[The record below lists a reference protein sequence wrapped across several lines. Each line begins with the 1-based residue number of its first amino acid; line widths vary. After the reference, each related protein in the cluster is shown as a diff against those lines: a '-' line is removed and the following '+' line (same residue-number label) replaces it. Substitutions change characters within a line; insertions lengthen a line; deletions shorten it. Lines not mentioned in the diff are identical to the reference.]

1 MSQTIAHFTWV
12 LPIILLFG
20 AFTPA
25 GCHAQDGSINFFGD
39 LSYTN
44 SDNKVKI
51 KSTGEK
57 IDSQSNT
64 FEQRYNFALTKTIYP
79 LLSFAGGASFQ
90 QTKTESKAE
99 GVKSTLEE
107 RILRPYGQLALNN
120 PLFPAGI
127 NFSRTQRDEITTG
140 APNIES
146 TRDEWG
152 SNLGWKPIG
161 LPEIDLRFNQ
171 IHTYDH
177 PKTIDEVQNSYAVDT
192 NYSWETLLA
201 NYSYSRID
209 VDNRLVDFDTVNQT
223 HFGRLQYSHSL
234 FDERLSFS
242 TSYRIRYNIF
252 KFSPANEAASSEVAL
267 QRSQG
272 LFSFDNTPEAAP
284 PALSVNNAL
293 IDGNLT
299 ASTGI
304 DIGLDGDENTL
315 TNIGIDFG
323 FAVNV
328 DQIRV
333 WVDRPLSTPVAN
345 YFSWAVYTSPDNTDN
360 STWNLVATVSP
371 ARFATFDN
379 RFEIPFSRVKTR
391 FIKVVTRPLLPTVP
405 DASNFA
411 HIFVTEIQAF
421 NTVSGP
427 EVDNKITELEHKY
440 DFSASVKVSD
450 QTNVGYNFNFFYSSL
465 DPSDQEVIRQTNAIF
480 GNHVFNRIFSTSAVL
495 SRDDDTEDHEDTVIY
510 NYGIFLRGAY
520 LPTFNQTLAFSGR
533 SEKQEDDSSD
543 DIALTLR
550 NNAILYRGW
559 SAFFDSGFNWV
570 RALASDQKQRV
581 IFLRAGTNFEPN
593 RRVTMNLNYVLREF
607 IDPKQPSQY
616 NLNLDL
622 FLLPFDTL
630 SLSANLQWVKTLG
643 PLRNFQSYVANWSPF
658 PDGDLQFVFAYSE
671 SYRSEDDARDRNLG
685 PGLTWN
691 IGRHFSLQL
700 AYNFITSKNNAQ
712 EVESN
717 RLFANLKVTF

>member
-223 HFGRLQYSHSL
+223 HFGRLQYCSH
-234 FDERLSFS
+234 
-242 TSYRIRYNIF
+242 
-252 KFSPANEAASSEVAL
+252 
-267 QRSQG
+267 
-272 LFSFDNTPEAAP
+272 
-284 PALSVNNAL
+284 
-293 IDGNLT
+293 
-299 ASTGI
+299 
-304 DIGLDGDENTL
+304 
-315 TNIGIDFG
+315 
-323 FAVNV
+323 
-328 DQIRV
+328 
-333 WVDRPLSTPVAN
+333 LSTYHMGTIP
-345 YFSWAVYTSPDNTDN
+345 N
-360 STWNLVATVSP
+360 S
-371 ARFATFDN
+371 
-379 RFEIPFSRVKTR
+379 
-391 FIKVVTRPLLPTVP
+391 
-405 DASNFA
+405 
-411 HIFVTEIQAF
+411 
-421 NTVSGP
+421 
-427 EVDNKITELEHKY
+427 
-440 DFSASVKVSD
+440 
-450 QTNVGYNFNFFYSSL
+450 
-465 DPSDQEVIRQTNAIF
+465 
-480 GNHVFNRIFSTSAVL
+480 
-495 SRDDDTEDHEDTVIY
+495 
-510 NYGIFLRGAY
+510 
-520 LPTFNQTLAFSGR
+520 
-533 SEKQEDDSSD
+533 
-543 DIALTLR
+543 
-550 NNAILYRGW
+550 
-559 SAFFDSGFNWV
+559 
-570 RALASDQKQRV
+570 
-581 IFLRAGTNFEPN
+581 
-593 RRVTMNLNYVLREF
+593 
-607 IDPKQPSQY
+607 
-616 NLNLDL
+616 
-622 FLLPFDTL
+622 
-630 SLSANLQWVKTLG
+630 
-643 PLRNFQSYVANWSPF
+643 
-658 PDGDLQFVFAYSE
+658 
-671 SYRSEDDARDRNLG
+671 
-685 PGLTWN
+685 
-691 IGRHFSLQL
+691 
-700 AYNFITSKNNAQ
+700 
-712 EVESN
+712 
-717 RLFANLKVTF
+717 